1 MTAKSGKLTTA
12 KDEKKFVCR
21 NRRALHDFD
30 ILQQLDCGLALM
42 GSEVKS
48 IRAGKMTIDEAFA
61 RVEDGEVWLLNADIA
76 EYPQASY
83 LNHERKRP
91 RKLLMKRRE
100 ILKFAEAAKQKGLTL
115 IPLSVQFDRGL
126 VKVTLAVGKGRQL
139 HDKRDKLKK
148 DSANREIRDAVRKR
162 RE

>member
-1 MTAKSGKLTTA
+1 MSAKSGKA
-12 KDEKKFVCR
+12 AASKDEKKFVCR
-21 NRRALHDFD
+21 NRRALHKFE
-30 ILQQLDCGLALM
+30 ILQQLDCGIALM

-48 IRAGKMTIDEAFA
+48 IRAGKITIDEAYA
-61 RVEDGEVWLLNADIA
+61 RVDDGEVWLLNADIA

-115 IPLSVQFDRGL
+115 IPLSVQFERGF

-139 HDKRDKLKK
+139 HDKREKLKK
-148 DSANREIRDAVRKR
+148 DSANREIREAVRKR
-162 RE
+162 RS

>member
-1 MTAKSGKLTTA
+1 MSAKSGKSSSA
-12 KDEKKFVCR
+12 KDEKKFVAR
-21 NRRALHDFD
+21 NRRALHEFE
-30 ILQQLDCGLALM
+30 ILQQLDCGMVLM

-48 IRAGKMTIDEAFA
+48 IRAGKITIDEAFA
-61 RVEDGEVWLLNADIA
+61 RVEDGEVWLHNADIA

-83 LNHERKRP
+83 LNHERKRS

-115 IPLSVQFDRGL
+115 IPLSVQFDRGF

-139 HDKRDKLKK
+139 HDKREKLKEK
-148 DSANREIRDAVRKR
+148 SAGREMREAVRKR
-162 RE
+162 RQ

>member
-1 MTAKSGKLTTA
+1 MSAKSGKSKPD

-30 ILQQLDCGLALM
+30 ILQQLDCGIVLM

-48 IRAGKMTIDEAFA
+48 IRAGKITIDESFA
-61 RVEDGEVWLLNADIA
+61 RVEKGEVWLLNADIA

-100 ILKFAEAAKQKGLTL
+100 ILKFAEAAGQKGLTL
-115 IPLSVQFDRGL
+115 IPLSVQFDRGF

-139 HDKRDKLKK
+139 HDKREKLKK
-148 DSANREIRDAVRKR
+148 DSASREMREAVRKR
-162 RE
+162 R